1 MLINCGDKQ
10 IFDYVRNFLFD
21 YFNSSDLTIYFIKMD
36 IIKLKKK
43 IQLTLLK
50 MKIKLLK
57 QLRKKKQTKYYII
70 NQKNIDINTSCNF

>member
-36 IIKLKKK
+36 IIDKVKEKNPINIIKNENK
-43 IQLTLLK
+43 I
-50 MKIKLLK
+50 IKTVEKEKNK
-57 QLRKKKQTKYYII
+57 QNII
-70 NQKNIDINTSCNF
+70 